1 MVVEEVSAAPG
12 PRRLIDIPEVTRLT
26 TLKKS
31 AIYELMSRGEL
42 RPVKLGAKTVFV
54 EGEVCEWI
62 ERQIAH
68 SRQVAA

>member
-1 MVVEEVSAAPG
+1 MVPEEVQPAPAV
-12 PRRLIDIPEVTRLT
+12 RRLIDIPEVTRLT

-42 RPVKLGAKTVFV
+42 RPIKLGAKTVFV
-54 EGEVCEWI
+54 EGEVFEWI
-62 ERQIAH
+62 ERQIAQ